1 MELQHIADVSAGYP
15 FRGKIP
21 EVVDSSVIAIQ
32 MKDISPDAH
41 IIWNTCTPTKL
52 TGKREPGYL
61 LPSDILV
68 AARGNRNYAVQVGE
82 VMHVD
87 CHQAVAAPHFFV
99 VRIKQNNVLPEF
111 LAWLL
116 NQAPSQRYFEQN
128 AEGSMAKS
136 IRRSVL
142 DSTPIVIPSLSKQR
156 TIAAIAN
163 TLSAEKTLLQDLIIN
178 GERMMHTLA
187 TDLFTSKEVEL

>member
-187 TDLFTSKEVEL
+187 TDLFTNKEVEL

>member
-52 TGKREPGYL
+52 TGKREPSYL

-187 TDLFTSKEVEL
+187 TDLFTNKEVEL

>member
-1 MELQHIADVSAGYP
+1 
-15 FRGKIP
+15 
-21 EVVDSSVIAIQ
+21 
-32 MKDISPDAH
+32 
-41 IIWNTCTPTKL
+41 
-52 TGKREPGYL
+52 
-61 LPSDILV
+61 
-68 AARGNRNYAVQVGE
+68 
-82 VMHVD
+82 
-87 CHQAVAAPHFFV
+87 
-99 VRIKQNNVLPEF
+99 
-111 LAWLL
+111 
-116 NQAPSQRYFEQN
+116 
-128 AEGSMAKS
+128 MAKS

>member
-41 IIWNTCTPTKL
+41 IMWNTCTPTKL

-82 VMHVD
+82 VMHVN
-87 CHQAVAAPHFFV
+87 CHKAVAAPHFFV

-142 DSTPIVIPSLSKQR
+142 DSTPIVIPILSKQR

-187 TDLFTSKEVEL
+187 TDLFTNKEVEL